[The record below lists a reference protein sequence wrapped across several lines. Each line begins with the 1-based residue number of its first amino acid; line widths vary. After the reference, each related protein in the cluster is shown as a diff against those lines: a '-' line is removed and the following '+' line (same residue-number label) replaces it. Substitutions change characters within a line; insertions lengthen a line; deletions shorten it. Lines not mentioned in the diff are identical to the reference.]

1 MPPSLQ
7 RTEDISKLPLQVDQH
22 LLQLARVAYEKM
34 KMKTYIF
41 TDLGEDFEHLGLMKK
56 TTSLNVSTGPECSYS
71 FLHLTLQEYLTA
83 LHIAIVNPKLLVKS
97 LKEGGV
103 VMRFLAGMCN
113 HDDNHSHPVYQE
125 LVQQLG
131 SSYSFESLQLV
142 HCAYEC
148 PSIMDSVKVNYS
160 EHDTIDVEPKVG
172 FDFYATGYCIS
183 HFEKRWGLRIHDGNM
198 KKIDLLVK
206 GLMSSPIAKGRIRF
220 LQLSLQSFTFSQF
233 IIPLRGVCE
242 LHELDII
249 IHYFHDDDEGIKQLI
264 APGSGLK
271 RLKYHSV
278 KLHMNTLIPL
288 LLPSSLQEMNLCIV
302 NNDAKIV
309 IPRELLPHKNTN
321 LKKLTI
327 HRNLLRPLAAFIENI
342 TSLTYLE
349 ITNLLDCLLPALTNI
364 VQSNNNTLEVLNI
377 GAITDC
383 YAPTKP
389 SANLLKLIKAA
400 SKNQLKRLILYHSN
414 YDNLPSHIHK
424 HYKQLLQQHYN
435 Q

>member
-1 MPPSLQ
+1 
-7 RTEDISKLPLQVDQH
+7 
-22 LLQLARVAYEKM
+22 
-34 KMKTYIF
+34 
-41 TDLGEDFEHLGLMKK
+41 
-56 TTSLNVSTGPECSYS
+56 
-71 FLHLTLQEYLTA
+71 
-83 LHIAIVNPKLLVKS
+83 
-97 LKEGGV
+97 
-103 VMRFLAGMCN
+103 
-113 HDDNHSHPVYQE
+113 
-125 LVQQLG
+125 
-131 SSYSFESLQLV
+131 
-142 HCAYEC
+142 
-148 PSIMDSVKVNYS
+148 
-160 EHDTIDVEPKVG
+160 
-172 FDFYATGYCIS
+172 
-183 HFEKRWGLRIHDGNM
+183 
-198 KKIDLLVK
+198 
-206 GLMSSPIAKGRIRF
+206 
-220 LQLSLQSFTFSQF
+220 
-233 IIPLRGVCE
+233 
-242 LHELDII
+242 
-249 IHYFHDDDEGIKQLI
+249 
-264 APGSGLK
+264 
-271 RLKYHSV
+271 
-278 KLHMNTLIPL
+278 MNTLIPL